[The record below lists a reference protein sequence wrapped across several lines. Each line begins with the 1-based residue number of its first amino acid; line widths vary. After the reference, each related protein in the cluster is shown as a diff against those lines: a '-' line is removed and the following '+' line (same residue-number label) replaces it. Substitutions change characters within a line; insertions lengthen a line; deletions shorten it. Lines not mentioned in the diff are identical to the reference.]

1 MKKFIAKII
10 KDGTT
15 QTHTINAINIENAKD
30 ILSKNGTIIEIKEIK
45 EFKLNLIFKAIDERI
60 LAIYIKELSALL
72 EAGVSVLDA
81 FNSVA
86 KGCDNPKL
94 RQIFNDISADLN
106 AGASLEKA
114 LNTHKDKLGS
124 VVLAMFALG
133 QNSGKL
139 ANSLS
144 TLSDMLEN
152 ISINRAKFKKAIRY
166 PALTFVALLIAFN
179 ILITMVMPS
188 FKGIFDSFGGELY
201 WASRAI
207 LALGSFVSD
216 YGILIAFG
224 SVFVIFLI
232 WYFHKFNYK
241 FQLKFDEIMLKIPL
255 LKRLILYSFL
265 AKFNLILSQLITA
278 GTPIDKALVISNS
291 VVDNSYIKL
300 KINQAIKDIYNGNTL
315 NSSFQKIAIYE
326 NIAIEII
333 KAGEKSGTIDQMFGY
348 ISNYYKE
355 RYNSLIDNLSA
366 YLEPILLVIIS
377 VVVLVLALGI
387 FMPLWDISNG
397 ANLY

>member
-15 QTHTINAINIENAKD
+15 QTHTINAINLENAKD

-45 EFKLNLIFKAIDERI
+45 EFRLNLSFKAIDERI

-72 EAGVSVLDA
+72 EAGVSLLDA

-94 RQIFNDISADLN
+94 KQIFNDISADLN
-106 AGASLEKA
+106 ARASLEKA

-179 ILITMVMPS
+179 MLITMVMPS

-333 KAGEKSGTIDQMFGY
+333 KAGEKSGTIDQMFGH

-387 FMPLWDISNG
+387 FMPLWDISNR

>member
-15 QTHTINAINIENAKD
+15 QTHTINAINLENAKD

-45 EFKLNLIFKAIDERI
+45 EYGLNLSFKAIDERI

-94 RQIFNDISADLN
+94 KQIFNDISADLN

-114 LNTHKDKLGS
+114 LSAHKDKLGS

-387 FMPLWDISNG
+387 FMPLWDISNR

>member
-1 MKKFIAKII
+1 
-10 KDGTT
+10 
-15 QTHTINAINIENAKD
+15 
-30 ILSKNGTIIEIKEIK
+30 
-45 EFKLNLIFKAIDERI
+45 
-60 LAIYIKELSALL
+60 
-72 EAGVSVLDA
+72 
-81 FNSVA
+81 
-86 KGCDNPKL
+86 
-94 RQIFNDISADLN
+94 
-106 AGASLEKA
+106 
-114 LNTHKDKLGS
+114 
-124 VVLAMFALG
+124 
-133 QNSGKL
+133 
-139 ANSLS
+139 
-144 TLSDMLEN
+144 MLEN

-333 KAGEKSGTIDQMFGY
+333 KAGEKSGTIDQMFGH

-387 FMPLWDISNG
+387 FMPLWDISNR

>member
-15 QTHTINAINIENAKD
+15 QTHTINAINLENAKD

-45 EFKLNLIFKAIDERI
+45 DFRLNLSFKSIDERI

-72 EAGVSVLDA
+72 EAGVSLLDA

-94 RQIFNDISADLN
+94 KQIFNDISADLN

-114 LNTHKDKLGS
+114 LNTHKDELGS

-139 ANSLS
+139 ASSLS
-144 TLSDMLEN
+144 TLSHMLEN

-224 SVFVIFLI
+224 SVLVIFLI

-355 RYNSLIDNLSA
+355 KYDSLIDNLSA

-387 FMPLWDISNG
+387 FMPLWDISNR

>member
-15 QTHTINAINIENAKD
+15 QTHTINAINLENAKD

-45 EFKLNLIFKAIDERI
+45 DFRLNLSFKAIDERI

-94 RQIFNDISADLN
+94 KQIFNDISADLN

-114 LNTHKDKLGS
+114 LNTHKDELGS

-139 ANSLS
+139 SNSLS

-166 PALTFVALLIAFN
+166 PALTLVALLIAFN

-224 SVFVIFLI
+224 SVLVIFLI

-355 RYNSLIDNLSA
+355 KYDSLIDNLSA

-387 FMPLWDISNG
+387 FMPLWDISNR

>member
-15 QTHTINAINIENAKD
+15 QTHTINAINLENAKD
-30 ILSKNGTIIEIKEIK
+30 ILSKNGIIIEIKEIK
-45 EFKLNLIFKAIDERI
+45 EYGLNLSFKSIDERI

-94 RQIFNDISADLN
+94 KQIFNDISADLN

-114 LNTHKDKLGS
+114 LNTHKDELGS

-139 ANSLS
+139 ASSLS
-144 TLSDMLEN
+144 TLSNMLEN

-377 VVVLVLALGI
+377 VAVLVLALGI
-387 FMPLWDISNG
+387 FMPLWDISNRT
-397 ANLY
+397 NLY

>member
-15 QTHTINAINIENAKD
+15 QTHTINAINLENAKD

-45 EFKLNLIFKAIDERI
+45 EFRLNLSFKAIDERI

-72 EAGVSVLDA
+72 EAGVSLLDA

-86 KGCDNPKL
+86 KGCDNPNLK
-94 RQIFNDISADLN
+94 QIFNDISADLN

-139 ANSLS
+139 ASSLS

-333 KAGEKSGTIDQMFGY
+333 KAGEKSGTIDQMFGH

-387 FMPLWDISNG
+387 FMPLWDISNR

>member
-15 QTHTINAINIENAKD
+15 QTHTINAINLENAKD

-45 EFKLNLIFKAIDERI
+45 EFRLNLSFKAIDERI

-72 EAGVSVLDA
+72 EAGVSLLDA

-94 RQIFNDISADLN
+94 KQIFNDISADLN

-139 ANSLS
+139 ASSLS
-144 TLSDMLEN
+144 TLSGRLEN
-152 ISINRAKFKKAIRY
+152 ISINRAKLKKAIRY
-166 PALTFVALLIAFN
+166 PTLTFVALLIAFN

-333 KAGEKSGTIDQMFGY
+333 KAGEKSGTIDQMFGH

-387 FMPLWDISNG
+387 FMPLWDISNR

>member
-15 QTHTINAINIENAKD
+15 QTHTINAINLENAKD

-45 EFKLNLIFKAIDERI
+45 KIRLNLSFKSIDERI

-94 RQIFNDISADLN
+94 KQIFNDISADLN

-114 LNTHKDKLGS
+114 LNTHKDELGS

-139 ANSLS
+139 AISLS

-224 SVFVIFLI
+224 SVLVIFLI

-387 FMPLWDISNG
+387 FMPLWDISNR

>member
-15 QTHTINAINIENAKD
+15 QTHTINAINLENAKD

-45 EFKLNLIFKAIDERI
+45 DFRLNLSFKSIDERI

-94 RQIFNDISADLN
+94 KQIFNDISADLN

-114 LNTHKDKLGS
+114 LSAHKDDLGS

-139 ANSLS
+139 ASSLS
-144 TLSDMLEN
+144 TLSHMLEN

-188 FKGIFDSFGGELY
+188 FKGVFDSFGGELY

-224 SVFVIFLI
+224 SVLVIFLI

-355 RYNSLIDNLSA
+355 KYDSLIDNLSA

-377 VVVLVLALGI
+377 VAVLVLALGI
-387 FMPLWDISNG
+387 FMPLWDISNR

>member
-15 QTHTINAINIENAKD
+15 QTHTINAINLENAKD

-45 EFKLNLIFKAIDERI
+45 DFRLNLSFKSIDERI

-114 LNTHKDKLGS
+114 LNTHKDELGS

-139 ANSLS
+139 ASSLS
-144 TLSDMLEN
+144 TLSHMLEN

-166 PALTFVALLIAFN
+166 PALTLVALLIAFN

-255 LKRLILYSFL
+255 LNRLILYRFL

-278 GTPIDKALVISNS
+278 GTPIDKALIISNS

-387 FMPLWDISNG
+387 FMPLWDISNR

>member
-45 EFKLNLIFKAIDERI
+45 EFRLNLNFKAIDERI

-94 RQIFNDISADLN
+94 KQIFNDISADLN
-106 AGASLEKA
+106 AGVSLEKA
-114 LNTHKDKLGS
+114 LNTHKDELGS

-139 ANSLS
+139 ASSLS

-224 SVFVIFLI
+224 SVLVIFLI

-355 RYNSLIDNLSA
+355 KYDSLIDNLSA

-387 FMPLWDISNG
+387 FMPLWDISNR

>member
-15 QTHTINAINIENAKD
+15 QTHTINAINLENAKD

-45 EFKLNLIFKAIDERI
+45 DFRLNLSFKSIDERI

-94 RQIFNDISADLN
+94 KQIFNDISADLN

-114 LNTHKDKLGS
+114 LNTHKDELGS

-139 ANSLS
+139 ASSLS
-144 TLSDMLEN
+144 TLSNMLEN

-188 FKGIFDSFGGELY
+188 FKGVFDSFGGELY

-355 RYNSLIDNLSA
+355 KYDSLIDNLSA

-387 FMPLWDISNG
+387 FMPLWDISNR

>member
-15 QTHTINAINIENAKD
+15 QTHTINAINLENAKD

-45 EFKLNLIFKAIDERI
+45 EYGLNLSFKAIDERI

-94 RQIFNDISADLN
+94 KQIFNDISADLN

-114 LNTHKDKLGS
+114 LSTHKDELGS

-139 ANSLS
+139 SNSLS

-224 SVFVIFLI
+224 SVLVIFLI

-355 RYNSLIDNLSA
+355 KYDSLIDNLSA

-377 VVVLVLALGI
+377 VAVLVLALGI
-387 FMPLWDISNG
+387 FMPLWDISNR

>member
-10 KDGTT
+10 KDGTA
-15 QTHTINAINIENAKD
+15 QTHTINAINLENAKD

-45 EFKLNLIFKAIDERI
+45 EFRLNLSFKAIDERI

-72 EAGVSVLDA
+72 EAGVSLLDA

-94 RQIFNDISADLN
+94 KQIFNDISADLN

-139 ANSLS
+139 ASSLS

-333 KAGEKSGTIDQMFGY
+333 KAGEKSGTIDQMFGH

-387 FMPLWDISNG
+387 FMPLWDISNR

>member
-15 QTHTINAINIENAKD
+15 QTHTINAINLENAKD

-45 EFKLNLIFKAIDERI
+45 DFRLNLSFKSIDERI

-114 LNTHKDKLGS
+114 LNTHKDELGS

-139 ANSLS
+139 ASSLS
-144 TLSDMLEN
+144 TLSHMLEN

-166 PALTFVALLIAFN
+166 PALTLVALLIAFN

-224 SVFVIFLI
+224 SVLVIFLI

-315 NSSFQKIAIYE
+315 NSSFQKISIYE

-387 FMPLWDISNG
+387 FMPLWDISNR

>member
-15 QTHTINAINIENAKD
+15 QTHTINAINLENAKD

-45 EFKLNLIFKAIDERI
+45 EFRLNLSFKAIDERI

-72 EAGVSVLDA
+72 EAGVSLLDA

-94 RQIFNDISADLN
+94 KQIFNDISADLN

-139 ANSLS
+139 ASSLS

-355 RYNSLIDNLSA
+355 KYDSLIDNLSA

-387 FMPLWDISNG
+387 FMPLWDISNR

>member
-15 QTHTINAINIENAKD
+15 QTHTINAINLENAKD

-45 EFKLNLIFKAIDERI
+45 DFRLNLSFKSIDERI

-94 RQIFNDISADLN
+94 KQIFNDISADLN

-114 LNTHKDKLGS
+114 LNTHKDELGS

-139 ANSLS
+139 ASSLS
-144 TLSDMLEN
+144 TLSHMLEN

-224 SVFVIFLI
+224 SVLVIFLI

-387 FMPLWDISNG
+387 FMPLWDISNR

>member
-15 QTHTINAINIENAKD
+15 QTHTINAINLENAKD

-45 EFKLNLIFKAIDERI
+45 DFRLNLSFKSIDERI

-94 RQIFNDISADLN
+94 KQIFNDISADLN

-114 LNTHKDKLGS
+114 LNTHKDELGS

-139 ANSLS
+139 SNSLS

-179 ILITMVMPS
+179 MLITMVMPS

-224 SVFVIFLI
+224 SVLVIFLI

-355 RYNSLIDNLSA
+355 KYDSLIDNLSA

-387 FMPLWDISNG
+387 FMPLWDISNR

>member
-15 QTHTINAINIENAKD
+15 QTHTINAINLENAKD

-45 EFKLNLIFKAIDERI
+45 EYGLNLSFKAIDERI

-72 EAGVSVLDA
+72 EAGVSLLDA

-94 RQIFNDISADLN
+94 KQIFNDISADLN

-139 ANSLS
+139 ASSLS

-355 RYNSLIDNLSA
+355 KYDSLIDNLSA

-387 FMPLWDISNG
+387 FMPLWDISNR

>member
-15 QTHTINAINIENAKD
+15 QTHTINAINLENAKD

-45 EFKLNLIFKAIDERI
+45 EFRLNLSFKAIDERI

-72 EAGVSVLDA
+72 EAGVSLLDA

-94 RQIFNDISADLN
+94 KQIFNDISADLN

-139 ANSLS
+139 ASSLS

-333 KAGEKSGTIDQMFGY
+333 KAGEKSGTIDQMFGH

-387 FMPLWDISNG
+387 FMPLWDISNR

>member
-15 QTHTINAINIENAKD
+15 QTHTINAINLENAKD

-45 EFKLNLIFKAIDERI
+45 DFRLNLSFKSIDERI
-60 LAIYIKELSALL
+60 LAIYIKELSAFL

-94 RQIFNDISADLN
+94 KHIFNDISADLN

-114 LNTHKDKLGS
+114 LNTHKDELGS

-224 SVFVIFLI
+224 SVLVIFLI

-355 RYNSLIDNLSA
+355 KYDSLIDNLSA

-377 VVVLVLALGI
+377 VAVLVLALGI
-387 FMPLWDISNG
+387 FMPLWDISNR

>member
-15 QTHTINAINIENAKD
+15 QTHTINAINLENAKD

-45 EFKLNLIFKAIDERI
+45 EYGLNLSFKAIDERI

-94 RQIFNDISADLN
+94 KQIFNDISADLN

-114 LNTHKDKLGS
+114 LNTHKDELGS

-139 ANSLS
+139 ASSLS
-144 TLSDMLEN
+144 TLSNMLEN

-188 FKGIFDSFGGELY
+188 FKGVFDSFGGELY

-355 RYNSLIDNLSA
+355 KYDSLIDNLSA

-387 FMPLWDISNG
+387 FMPLWDISNR

>member
-15 QTHTINAINIENAKD
+15 QTHTINAINLENAKD
-30 ILSKNGTIIEIKEIK
+30 ILSKNGIIIEIKEIK
-45 EFKLNLIFKAIDERI
+45 EYGLNLSFKAIDERI

-94 RQIFNDISADLN
+94 KHIFNDISADLN

-114 LNTHKDKLGS
+114 LNTHKDELGG

-139 ANSLS
+139 ASSLS

-224 SVFVIFLI
+224 SVLVIFLI
-232 WYFHKFNYK
+232 WYLHKFNYK

-377 VVVLVLALGI
+377 VAVLVLALGI
-387 FMPLWDISNG
+387 FMPLWDISNR

>member
-15 QTHTINAINIENAKD
+15 QTHTISAINIENAKD

-72 EAGVSVLDA
+72 EAGVSLLDA

-94 RQIFNDISADLN
+94 KQIFNDISADLN

-179 ILITMVMPS
+179 ILITMVMPL

-333 KAGEKSGTIDQMFGY
+333 KAGEKSGTIDQMFGH

-387 FMPLWDISNG
+387 FMPLWDISNR

>member
-15 QTHTINAINIENAKD
+15 QTHTINAINLENAKD

-45 EFKLNLIFKAIDERI
+45 EFRLNLSFKAIDERI
-60 LAIYIKELSALL
+60 LVIYIKELSALL
-72 EAGVSVLDA
+72 EAGVSLLDA

-94 RQIFNDISADLN
+94 KQIFNDISADLN

-139 ANSLS
+139 ASSLS

-300 KINQAIKDIYNGNTL
+300 KINQAIKDICNGNTL

-333 KAGEKSGTIDQMFGY
+333 KAGEKSGTIDQMFGH

>member
-15 QTHTINAINIENAKD
+15 QTHTINAINLENAKD

-45 EFKLNLIFKAIDERI
+45 EYGLNLSFKAIDERI

-72 EAGVSVLDA
+72 EAGVSLLDA

-94 RQIFNDISADLN
+94 KQIFNDISADLN

-114 LNTHKDKLGS
+114 LNTHKDELGS

-139 ANSLS
+139 SNSLS

-224 SVFVIFLI
+224 SVLVIFLI

-355 RYNSLIDNLSA
+355 KYDSLIDNLSA

-387 FMPLWDISNG
+387 FMPLWDISNR

>member
-15 QTHTINAINIENAKD
+15 QTHTINAINLENAKD
-30 ILSKNGTIIEIKEIK
+30 ILSKNGTIIEIKETK
-45 EFKLNLIFKAIDERI
+45 EFRLNLSFKAIDERI

-72 EAGVSVLDA
+72 EAGVSLLDA

-94 RQIFNDISADLN
+94 KQIFNDISADLN

-139 ANSLS
+139 ASSLS

-333 KAGEKSGTIDQMFGY
+333 KAGEKSGTIDQMFGH

-387 FMPLWDISNG
+387 FMPLWDISNR

>member
-15 QTHTINAINIENAKD
+15 QTHTINAINLENAKD

-45 EFKLNLIFKAIDERI
+45 KIRLNLSFKSIDERI

-94 RQIFNDISADLN
+94 KQIFNDISADLN

-114 LNTHKDKLGS
+114 LNTHKDELGS

-139 ANSLS
+139 ASSLS
-144 TLSDMLEN
+144 TLSNMLEN

-333 KAGEKSGTIDQMFGY
+333 KVGEKSGTIDQMFGY

-355 RYNSLIDNLSA
+355 KYDSLIDNLSA

-377 VVVLVLALGI
+377 VAVLVLALGI
-387 FMPLWDISNG
+387 FMPLWDISNR

>member
-45 EFKLNLIFKAIDERI
+45 EFRLNLSFKAIDERI

-72 EAGVSVLDA
+72 EAGVSLLDA

-94 RQIFNDISADLN
+94 KQIFNDISADLN

-139 ANSLS
+139 ASSLS

-333 KAGEKSGTIDQMFGY
+333 KAGEKSGTIDQMFGH

-387 FMPLWDISNG
+387 FMPLWDISNR

>member
-15 QTHTINAINIENAKD
+15 QTHTINAINLENAKD

-45 EFKLNLIFKAIDERI
+45 EFRLNLSFKAIDERI

-72 EAGVSVLDA
+72 EAGVSLLDA

-94 RQIFNDISADLN
+94 KQIFNDISADLN
-106 AGASLEKA
+106 AGVSLEKA

-139 ANSLS
+139 ASSLS

-278 GTPIDKALVISNS
+278 GTPIEKALVISSS

-333 KAGEKSGTIDQMFGY
+333 KAGEKSGTIDQMFGH

-387 FMPLWDISNG
+387 FMPLWDISNR

>member
-15 QTHTINAINIENAKD
+15 QTHTINAINLENAKD

-45 EFKLNLIFKAIDERI
+45 DFRLNLSFKSIDERI

-94 RQIFNDISADLN
+94 KQIFNDISADLN

-114 LNTHKDKLGS
+114 LSAHKDDLGS

-139 ANSLS
+139 ASSLS
-144 TLSDMLEN
+144 TLSHMLEN

-188 FKGIFDSFGGELY
+188 FKGVFDSFGGELY

-224 SVFVIFLI
+224 SVLVIFLI

-355 RYNSLIDNLSA
+355 KYDSLIDNLSA

-387 FMPLWDISNG
+387 FMPLWDISNR

>member
-15 QTHTINAINIENAKD
+15 QTHTINAINLENAKD
-30 ILSKNGTIIEIKEIK
+30 ILSKNGIIIEIKEIK
-45 EFKLNLIFKAIDERI
+45 EYGLNLSFKAIDERI
-60 LAIYIKELSALL
+60 LAIYIKELSAFL

-94 RQIFNDISADLN
+94 KHIFNDISADLN

-114 LNTHKDKLGS
+114 LNTHKDELGS

-139 ANSLS
+139 ASSLS

-224 SVFVIFLI
+224 SVLVIFLI
-232 WYFHKFNYK
+232 WYLHKFNYK

-377 VVVLVLALGI
+377 VAVLVLALGI
-387 FMPLWDISNG
+387 FMPLWDISNR

>member
-15 QTHTINAINIENAKD
+15 QTHTINAINLENAKD
-30 ILSKNGTIIEIKEIK
+30 ILSKNGTIIEIKETK
-45 EFKLNLIFKAIDERI
+45 EFRLNLSFKAIDERI

-72 EAGVSVLDA
+72 EAGVSLLDA

-94 RQIFNDISADLN
+94 KQIFNDISADLN
-106 AGASLEKA
+106 AGVSLEKA

-139 ANSLS
+139 ASSLS

-333 KAGEKSGTIDQMFGY
+333 KAGEKSGTIDQMFGH

-387 FMPLWDISNG
+387 FMPLWDISNR

>member
-10 KDGTT
+10 KDGTA
-15 QTHTINAINIENAKD
+15 QTHTINAINLENAKD

-45 EFKLNLIFKAIDERI
+45 EYGLNLSFKAIDERI

-72 EAGVSVLDA
+72 EAGVSLLDA

-94 RQIFNDISADLN
+94 KQIFNDISADLN

-139 ANSLS
+139 ASSLS

-333 KAGEKSGTIDQMFGY
+333 KAGEKSGTIDQMFGH

-387 FMPLWDISNG
+387 FMPLWDISNR

>member
-15 QTHTINAINIENAKD
+15 QTHTINAINLENAKD

-45 EFKLNLIFKAIDERI
+45 KIRLNLSFKSIDERI

-72 EAGVSVLDA
+72 EAGVSLLDA

-94 RQIFNDISADLN
+94 KQIFNDISADLN

-114 LNTHKDKLGS
+114 LNTHKDELGS

-139 ANSLS
+139 ASSLS
-144 TLSDMLEN
+144 TLSHMLEN

-224 SVFVIFLI
+224 SVLVIFLI

-355 RYNSLIDNLSA
+355 KYDSLIDNLSA

-377 VVVLVLALGI
+377 VAVLVLALGI
-387 FMPLWDISNG
+387 FMPLWDISNR

>member
-15 QTHTINAINIENAKD
+15 QTHTINAINLENAKD

-72 EAGVSVLDA
+72 EAGVSLLDA

-94 RQIFNDISADLN
+94 KQIFNDISADLN
-106 AGASLEKA
+106 AGVSLEKA

-139 ANSLS
+139 ASSLS

-278 GTPIDKALVISNS
+278 GTPIEKALVISSS

-300 KINQAIKDIYNGNTL
+300 KINQAIKDIYDGNTL

-333 KAGEKSGTIDQMFGY
+333 KAGEKSGTIDQMFGH

-387 FMPLWDISNG
+387 FMPLWDISNR

>member
-15 QTHTINAINIENAKD
+15 QTHTINTINLENAKD
-30 ILSKNGTIIEIKEIK
+30 ILSKNGIIIEIKEIK
-45 EFKLNLIFKAIDERI
+45 EYGLNLSFKSIDERI

-94 RQIFNDISADLN
+94 KQIFNDISADLN

-139 ANSLS
+139 ASSLS

-224 SVFVIFLI
+224 SVLVIFLI

-377 VVVLVLALGI
+377 VAVLVLALGI
-387 FMPLWDISNG
+387 FMPLWDISNR

>member
-15 QTHTINAINIENAKD
+15 QTHTINAINLENAKD

-45 EFKLNLIFKAIDERI
+45 DFRLNLSFKSIDERI

-114 LNTHKDKLGS
+114 LNTHKDELGS

-139 ANSLS
+139 ASSLS
-144 TLSDMLEN
+144 TLSHMLEN

-224 SVFVIFLI
+224 SVLVIFSI

-315 NSSFQKIAIYE
+315 NSSFQKISIYE

-387 FMPLWDISNG
+387 FMPLWDISNR